1 MSEKL
6 CQHIKST
13 WEHLLDF
20 FKILK
25 ILKQTSQT
33 SLYAR
38 IVTDLFFESSILF
51 NVKFKLKLFIA
62 VQFTTAMQFNVPQL
76 RVTE

>member
-6 CQHIKST
+6 YQHIKST
-13 WEHLLDF
+13 WEHFLDLY
-20 FKILK
+20 KILE

-33 SLYAR
+33 SLYAS

-51 NVKFKLKLFIA
+51 NVKFKLKLFI
-62 VQFTTAMQFNVPQL
+62 VV
-76 RVTE
+76 